1 MELVFVRHGEPEWA
15 RDGLTVDDPQL
26 TDRGRRQADLLAER
40 LAGEQ
45 FDRLVVSPLRRARET
60 MAPIEAR
67 LGGEAIVLDW
77 LAEIRNPR
85 WEGTPAENVERI
97 FADSRGRPA
106 SQHWDG
112 LPGGESFRD
121 FHERVTKGL
130 DGLLAEHDS
139 ARLPGEPP
147 LWKLAR
153 PGMRML
159 VVAHGGTNAV
169 SVGHLLGI
177 PPVPWEWERFI
188 NFHSGV
194 STVTPIE
201 NSTAHSYSLLRLSD
215 LSHLADQDDLR
226 TA

>member
-1 MELVFVRHGEPEWA
+1 MRHGEPEWA
-15 RDGLTVDDPQL
+15 RNGLTVDDPRL
-26 TDRGRRQADLLAER
+26 TDRGRRQADLLA
-40 LAGEQ
+40 
-45 FDRLVVSPLRRARET
+45 DRLVDEHFDGLLVSPLRRAAET
-60 MAPIEAR
+60 MAPIAAR
-67 LGGEAIVLDW
+67 LGMEASVLDW

-106 SQHWDG
+106 SEHWDG

-121 FHERVTKGL
+121 FHQRVTSGL
-130 DGLLAEHDS
+130 DSLLADHDS
-139 ARLPGEPP
+139 ARLPGDPP
-147 LWKLAR
+147 LWDLGR
-153 PGMRML
+153 VDQRVL

-188 NFHSGV
+188 NFHTGV

-201 NSTAHSYSLLRLSD
+201 ISTAHSYSLLRLSD
-215 LSHLADQDDLR
+215 LSHLADDDDLR
-226 TA
+226 TS

>member
-1 MELVFVRHGEPEWA
+1 
-15 RDGLTVDDPQL
+15 
-26 TDRGRRQADLLAER
+26 
-40 LAGEQ
+40 
-45 FDRLVVSPLRRARET
+45 
-60 MAPIEAR
+60 
-67 LGGEAIVLDW
+67 
-77 LAEIRNPR
+77 
-85 WEGTPAENVERI
+85 
-97 FADSRGRPA
+97 
-106 SQHWDG
+106 
-112 LPGGESFRD
+112 
-121 FHERVTKGL
+121 VTKGL

-201 NSTAHSYSLLRLSD
+201 ISTAHSYSLLRLSD